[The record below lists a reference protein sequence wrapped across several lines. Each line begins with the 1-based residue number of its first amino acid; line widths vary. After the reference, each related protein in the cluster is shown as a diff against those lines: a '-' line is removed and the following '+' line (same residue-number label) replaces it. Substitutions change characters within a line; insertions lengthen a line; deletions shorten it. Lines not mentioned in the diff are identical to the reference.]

1 MARPVPGALGDEP
14 LLADTSV
21 WAAHLR
27 GNDPSFA
34 RELRAGRVLMHPT
47 ILAELATLN
56 LHSRAEVLHLMQ
68 ALPAAA
74 EASQESIL
82 EALSDDDSP
91 MRGLG
96 LSDVQLLRAAQIDG
110 ARFWSRDPAV
120 ATAADRLGLLA

>member
-1 MARPVPGALGDEP
+1 MTGVLGDEP
-14 LLADTSV
+14 LLADTTV

-27 GNDPSFA
+27 GGDPSFA
-34 RELRAGRVLMHPT
+34 RELRAGRVLMHPA

-56 LHSRAEVLHLMQ
+56 LHSRSEVLHLMQ

-82 EALSDDDSP
+82 DALADDGSP
-91 MRGLG
+91 LRGLG
-96 LSDVQLLRAAQIDG
+96 LGDVQLLRAAQLEG
-110 ARFWSRDPAV
+110 ARFWSRDPMV